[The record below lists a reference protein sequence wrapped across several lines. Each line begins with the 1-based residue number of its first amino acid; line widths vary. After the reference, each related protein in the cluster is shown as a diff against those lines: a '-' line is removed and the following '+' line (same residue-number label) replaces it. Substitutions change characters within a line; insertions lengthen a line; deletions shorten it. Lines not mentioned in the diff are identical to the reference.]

1 MPLDPLQPAAKD
13 PAKLKFN
20 SFFNGFSYGATTRIA
35 TRLCKKTVTGTDI
48 TGFRAVEDIQAF
60 FGSGATLELQLIV
73 EDTSKLPASD
83 GLAAPNVDTH
93 LIVSTQTSTL
103 VSNPIVND
111 LKLDVLS
118 RSSAPG
124 AITYPQ
130 IWWTVMRTDYANQ
143 GDVEE
148 VYYAFTTM
156 LPSNLATLLDHAVGA
171 NFWTIFDNKTG
182 GYLNAGYGDARF
194 TSGIIEDGS
203 GLFWYTRMDNRAN
216 GNWNGD
222 AGTSDPRVGSA
233 ANFWASTPGYGVGV
247 DLGVP
252 LLMEYYIKK
261 PPKINTISS
270 VTDTDAR
277 DPRYEYN
284 DTDGIAL
291 GGVTNLSTGTFTTLV
306 NQRGGRFYGASNRD
320 VDRIFTG
327 LYNIGAVPYSML
339 MTKWQVY
346 DKIPAHSRLRDLL

>member
-1 MPLDPLQPAAKD
+1 MQIDPLQPAAKD
-13 PAKLKFN
+13 PAKIKFN

-60 FGSGATLELQLIV
+60 FGSGATLELQLLV
-73 EDTSKLPASD
+73 EDLATLPASD
-83 GLAAPNVDTH
+83 GMAAPGVDAH
-93 LIVSTQTSTL
+93 LLVSTQASTL
-103 VSNPIVND
+103 VPNPIVND

-124 AITYPQ
+124 ANTYPQ

-143 GDVEE
+143 GDIEE
-148 VYYAFTTM
+148 VYYAFVTM
-156 LPSNLATLLDHAVGA
+156 LPANLATLLDHAAGA

-182 GYLNAGYGDARF
+182 GYASSGIGDARF
-194 TSGIIEDGS
+194 VSGIIEDGS
-203 GLFWYTRMDNRAN
+203 GLYWYTKMDNRAN
-216 GNWNGD
+216 GNGV
-222 AGTSDPRVGSA
+222 DPRVGNA
-233 ANFWASTPGYGVGV
+233 ANFWTNALGYGVGV

-261 PPKINTISS
+261 PPKMNTLSS
-270 VTDTDAR
+270 TTEAGATQ
-277 DPRYEYN
+277 PRYEYDN
-284 DTDGIAL
+284 DNGIAL

-327 LYNIGAVPYSML
+327 LYNIGAAPYSML

-346 DKIPAHSRLRDLL
+346 DKIPSHSRLRELL